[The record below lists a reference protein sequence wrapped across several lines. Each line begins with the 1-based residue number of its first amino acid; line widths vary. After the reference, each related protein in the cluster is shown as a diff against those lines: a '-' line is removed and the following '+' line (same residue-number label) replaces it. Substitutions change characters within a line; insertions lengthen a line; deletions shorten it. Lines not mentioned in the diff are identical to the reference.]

1 MAFGTRARWRWWI
14 EVLGDERA
22 EEGIDGFGRS
32 ALVGWWR
39 KSRERVGENLDRE
52 EIPRW
57 DGEWRRRVR
66 ERWDN

>member
-1 MAFGTRARWRWWI
+1 M
-14 EVLGDERA
+14 LGDERA

-57 DGEWRRRVR
+57 KWSGGGEGQTS
-66 ERWDN
+66 

>member
-1 MAFGTRARWRWWI
+1 M
-14 EVLGDERA
+14 LGDERA

-32 ALVGWWR
+32 ALVGWRR

-57 DGEWRRRVR
+57 DGEW
-66 ERWDN
+66 

>member
-1 MAFGTRARWRWWI
+1 MEEIEERSGGCVWQI
-14 EVLGDERA
+14 EVG
-22 EEGIDGFGRS
+22 GWIGGS
-32 ALVGWWR
+32 ALVGWRR